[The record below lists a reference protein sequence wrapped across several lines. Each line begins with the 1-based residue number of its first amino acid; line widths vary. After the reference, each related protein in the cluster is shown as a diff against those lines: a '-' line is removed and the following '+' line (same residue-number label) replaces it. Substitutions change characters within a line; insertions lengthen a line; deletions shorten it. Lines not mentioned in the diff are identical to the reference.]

1 MSLRFLLI
9 FSAIAFFVDQAS
21 TEPLRVLT
29 FNLRY
34 ATAPDGENAW
44 PLRKETALGV
54 IADFAPHLLGVQEAL
69 REQVDIVAERF
80 PHLAPL
86 GVGREADGGGEY
98 SALLYDR
105 GRLDVLS
112 ADTFWLSDMPEVR
125 GSNTWGAGC
134 PRVCTWARFVDRATN
149 DVLTVANTHWD
160 HQSQPARLKGAELM
174 AQRLGAIT
182 EPLIVMGDF
191 NAGPT
196 NPARLALAKLGIRDS
211 FADLFP
217 AEANA
222 GTFHAFQPQAASDKI
237 DAILVSSVWR
247 VTAAEIVRG
256 QPGQRYA
263 SDHYPVTA
271 AVELASADKERGD
284 DK

>member
-1 MSLRFLLI
+1 MQRFGLI
-9 FSAIAFFVDQAS
+9 LFALILAALSASA
-21 TEPLRVLT
+21 EPLRVLT

-44 PLRKETALGV
+44 PLRKETALRV

-98 SALLYDR
+98 SALFYDR
-105 GRLDVLS
+105 RRLDVLS
-112 ADTFWLSDMPEVR
+112 SDTFWLSDTPDVR

-134 PRVCTWARFVDRATN
+134 ARVCTWARFVDRATN
-149 DVLTVANTHWD
+149 HVITVANTHWD
-160 HQSQPARLKGAELM
+160 HQSQPARLKGAELI
-174 AQRLGAIT
+174 AKKLGDT
-182 EPLIVMGDF
+182 EEPLIVVGDF

-196 NPARLALAKLGIRDS
+196 NPARIALAKLGVRDS
-211 FADLFP
+211 FVDLFP

-222 GTFHAFQPQAASDKI
+222 GTFHAFQPQAVSDKI
-237 DAILVSSVWR
+237 DAVLVSSDWQVS
-247 VTAAEIVRG
+247 AAEIVRG
-256 QPGQRYA
+256 QPGERYA

-271 AVELASADKERGD
+271 VVELPSAAEEPSDVK
-284 DK
+284 